1 MTAAGFS
8 LLWFIDARAK
18 LDKGVRQDEARRVRA
33 LIAELERNLTAASAQ
48 IQQLRPDAGHELR
61 NSKFRLDRLEAMR

>member
-1 MTAAGFS
+1 M
-8 LLWFIDARAK
+8 LWFIDARAE

-33 LIAELERNLTAASAQ
+33 VIAELERNLTAASAQ
-48 IQQLRPDAGHELR
+48 IQQLRQDAGHELR